1 MTLAQKAR
9 LAEIDAQIAALQKEK
24 EQINP
29 FANLKSLSNKAFG
42 EGWSEPYIVS
52 QCSNLI
58 QDNGS
63 GHDLCTAAGEQWE
76 IKSSRLPCV
85 SITFN
90 QCHPYEC
97 DKFLFVLYDTIEGE
111 VIIYLVPS
119 KDIKEKF
126 HYSRQHTHTAAKED
140 ADCIS
145 ITYSVANRK
154 ILEENY
160 RVKDFEELNRLAAA

>member
-1 MTLAQKAR
+1 MTSAQKAR
-9 LAEIDAQIAALQKEK
+9 LAEIDVQIAALQKEK

-58 QDNGS
+58 QAHGS

-76 IKSSRLPCV
+76 VKSSRLPCE

-97 DKFLFVLYDTIEGE
+97 DKFLFILYDTIEGE
-111 VIIYLVPS
+111 AIIYLVPS

-126 HYSRQHTHTAAKED
+126 RYSRQHIHMVAKED

-145 ITYSVANRK
+145 IFYSVANKK

>member
-1 MTLAQKAR
+1 M
-9 LAEIDAQIAALQKEK
+9 
-24 EQINP
+24 
-29 FANLKSLSNKAFG
+29 
-42 EGWSEPYIVS
+42 
-52 QCSNLI
+52 
-58 QDNGS
+58 
-63 GHDLCTAAGEQWE
+63 
-76 IKSSRLPCV
+76 

-126 HYSRQHTHTAAKED
+126 HYSRQHTHAAAKED

>member
-1 MTLAQKAR
+1 MTSAQKAR

-63 GHDLCTAAGEQWE
+63 GHDLCTAAGEQ
-76 IKSSRLPCV
+76 SSRLPCM

-90 QCHPYEC
+90 QCHPCEC

>member
-1 MTLAQKAR
+1 MTSAQKAR
-9 LAEIDAQIAALQKEK
+9 LAEIDRQIAALQKEK

-29 FANLKSLSNKAFG
+29 FANLKALSNKAFG
-42 EGWSEPYIVS
+42 EGWSEPYIIN

-58 QDNGS
+58 QDNGN
-63 GHDLCTAAGEQWE
+63 GHDLGTAAGEQWE
-76 IKSSRLPCV
+76 LKSSHLPCV
-85 SITFN
+85 NITFN

-97 DKFLFVLYDTIEGE
+97 DKFLFILYDTIEGE

-119 KDIKEKF
+119 KDIKKNF

-140 ADCIS
+140 ADCVS
-145 ITYSVANRK
+145 IAYSVVNKK